1 MGAEDVSLFMD
12 DIPGTYFF
20 VGARDETADA
30 YYGHHHP
37 KFTIDE
43 EALPLATALLTT
55 AVATF
60 VLPES

>member
-1 MGAEDVSLFMD
+1 MGAEDVGLFMD

-20 VGARDETADA
+20 VGAKDETADA

-37 KFTIDE
+37 KFSIDE
-43 EALPLATALLTT
+43 ECAAAGGG
-55 AVATF
+55 AAFDRGGVF